1 MKIGIVGCGLV
12 GSTAAYALVM
22 QGVGRR
28 IVLVDRN
35 RERARA
41 EAEDIRHAVPF
52 AHPLEVTDGDFA
64 DLVESRVV
72 IIAAG
77 ASQVPGEGRMAG
89 LERNAAIFA
98 EIVPQILRYAPEA
111 VLVVATNPVDVM
123 THLAARFAAA
133 SGVLPAR
140 VIGSG
145 TTLDSARFRS
155 LHGKHLGVDPHHV
168 HGYVIG
174 EHGDSEVL
182 VWSRVVVG
190 GMSLADFCRSQGLPL
205 DDALRRRMDEDVRRA
220 AYRIIDGKAAT
231 YYGIG
236 SALARIARVILGDQ
250 RAVMSVCT
258 HKQVVAGVEDVT
270 LSLPHLFGGEGIIS
284 TLPLPLAVD
293 EEGALGSSAR
303 VIRAAIDELDVGL

>member
-12 GSTAAYALVM
+12 GATAAYALVM
-22 QGVGRR
+22 QGVGRH
-28 IVLVDRN
+28 IVMVDRDQK
-35 RERARA
+35 RARA

-52 AHPLEVTDGDFA
+52 AHPLEVVGGDFV
-64 DLVESRVV
+64 DLVGSKVV

-77 ASQVPGEGRMAG
+77 AGQKPGEGRMAG
-89 LERNAAIFA
+89 LGRNAAIFA
-98 EIVPQILRYAPEA
+98 EIVPQILRYAPDT

-155 LHGKHLGVDPHHV
+155 LLGKHLGVDPHHV

-190 GMSLADFCRSQGLPL
+190 GMNLDDFCRRQGLPL
-205 DDALRRRMDEDVRRA
+205 DESLRRQMDEDVRRA
-220 AYRIIDGKAAT
+220 AYRIIEGKAAT

-236 SALARIARVILGDQ
+236 SALARIAKVVLGDQ

-258 HKQVVAGVEDVT
+258 HKPAVAGVEDVT
-270 LSLPHLFGGEGIIS
+270 LSLPHLFGGSGILS
-284 TLPLPLAVD
+284 TLPLPLAED
-293 EEGALGSSAR
+293 EQEALGRSAR
-303 VIRAAIDELDVGL
+303 VIRSAIDELDAGI